1 MLAKG
6 KHSKKSSVVNVIIF
20 LESDSCLQKVSTLKN
35 LLLLMLLF
43 CWLPGQP
50 GAGDYAGAG

>member
-6 KHSKKSSVVNVIIF
+6 KPSKTSSVVNVTIF
-20 LESDSCLQKVSTLKN
+20 LESDSCLQRVSTLKH
-35 LLLLMLLF
+35 LQLLMSLF

-50 GAGDYAGAG
+50 GAGDDAGAG